1 MEKAKVNQKKYQV
14 NEKSLDFP
22 LLVTILILLCMGLV
36 MVATASSYYALNN
49 YDDSN
54 YFLSRQAI
62 FAGIGVV
69 AMFVISK
76 IDYRIYK
83 KWAYVGYGLALALL
97 AAVLIPGIRKNK

>member
-1 MEKAKVNQKKYQV
+1 MKQEFLDILNKWAQYSNYDREQKKFNLNSYEYEFHRT
-14 NEKSLDFP
+14 NELIE
-22 LLVTILILLCMGLV
+22 TI
-36 MVATASSYYALNN
+36 LNN

-97 AAVLIPGIRKNK
+97 AAVLIPGIRKSK